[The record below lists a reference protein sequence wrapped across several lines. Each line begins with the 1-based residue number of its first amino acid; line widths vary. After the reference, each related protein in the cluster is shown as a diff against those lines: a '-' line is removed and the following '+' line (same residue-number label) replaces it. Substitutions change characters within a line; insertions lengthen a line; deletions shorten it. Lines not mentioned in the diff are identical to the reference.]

1 MRLSRE
7 ELVLS
12 YQAPWNWQVH
22 AMKSPHLPSS
32 HTWFF
37 MLSTCS
43 SSAGYFLLCRI
54 QSHLNLQIWPL
65 TLFLAITLAPLNI
78 DSALTLG
85 LLTQAVICFPGPW
98 PVVPHQLSFQ
108 LHSTG
113 PSLRAE
119 VSFFSS
125 WGWGIDLLCCY
136 LLYWPHK
143 MNQCSLHFNFLKSL
157 RKIGN
162 KESLNV
168 SENSELKPF
177 RLSLSLWVAV
187 CLLIQPP
194 HLLYFY
200 SDFPLTLDLGSVVC
214 VFRGICP
221 FHLGYLIY
229 CHTTVHWI
237 LL

>member
-125 WGWGIDLLCCY
+125 WGWGIDLSFSYISPINSPLTSTS
-136 LLYWPHK
+136 K
-143 MNQCSLHFNFLKSL
+143 ALHFRLPGDFLLLLKGLLVESSSCQSVCGASL
-157 RKIGN
+157 I
-162 KESLNV
+162 
-168 SENSELKPF
+168 P
-177 RLSLSLWVAV
+177 
-187 CLLIQPP
+187 LL
-194 HLLYFY
+194 
-200 SDFPLTLDLGSVVC
+200 
-214 VFRGICP
+214 
-221 FHLGYLIY
+221 
-229 CHTTVHWI
+229 
-237 LL
+237 